1 MKHKL
6 LYIAAI
12 ALLVVGCRQKGDVY
26 FDPNDPQNMA
36 YTTYAEQFDVLWRSM
51 NMYYMFWSEDS
62 TDWDQVYYTMKPK
75 FEELDAAYKADGS
88 IPDSLT
94 FTTLYQEVTH
104 SLIDHHLMMM
114 VKDVH
119 TDKPYTFRPGLDE
132 MKSREYTAGQE
143 YSKDAMKAAIA
154 DYEARHLLD
163 AGQWGEMEEQENY
176 FGIRTLD
183 DGRKIAYLWQSGYHM
198 MSALEKENPTD
209 AERLY
214 INNIEAWLD
223 MCLTE
228 TQLAGIIL
236 DNRCNTGGEVRDFSI
251 VVAPFINEPL
261 YYADVRYKE
270 GPGRYDY
277 TDWIPVYVD
286 TLPANKRRDIE
297 AEGIPYIVLT
307 NAYSISMGE
316 MTSEVIKHL
325 PTGRMIGE
333 RTFGAHGRLYS
344 FNTLFYDGT
353 FGSKNGSHY
362 VYTSSMQTR
371 FVEEGMLEGIGIT
384 PTRLVYQAEE
394 GYLGA
399 MNKAIDYIKAY

>member
-12 ALLVVGCRQKGDVY
+12 ALLAVGCRQKGDVY

-36 YTTYAEQFDVLWRSM
+36 YTTYSEQFDVLWRSM

-75 FEELDAAYKADGS
+75 FEELDAAYKADES
-88 IPDSLT
+88 VADSLT
-94 FTTLYQEVTH
+94 FTTLYQEATH
-104 SLIDHHLMMM
+104 SLIDHHLAMIIR
-114 VKDVH
+114 DPH
-119 TDKPYTFRPGLDE
+119 TGKPYTFRPGLDE
-132 MKSREYTAGQE
+132 MRSREYTAGQE
-143 YSKDAMKAAIA
+143 YTTDAMKAAIA
-154 DYEARHLLD
+154 DYETQHLLD
-163 AGQWGEMEEQENY
+163 AGQWGEMNGEENY

-183 DGRKIAYLWQSGYHM
+183 DGRKIAYLWQSGFKM
-198 MSALEKENPTD
+198 MTALEKKDPD
-209 AERLY
+209 DKERLY
-214 INNIEAWLD
+214 INNIEAWRD

-236 DNRCNTGGEVRDFSI
+236 DNRCNTGGEVRDLNI

-277 TDWIPVYVD
+277 TDWIPAYVD
-286 TLPANKRRDIE
+286 TLPADKRRNIE

-307 NAYSISMGE
+307 NAYTISMGE
-316 MTSEVIKHL
+316 MTAAVIKHL

-344 FNTLFYDGT
+344 VNTLFYDGT
-353 FGSKNGSHY
+353 FGDRNGKHY

-371 FVEEGMLEGIGIT
+371 FVQEGMLEGKGIT